1 MEKKHQKM
9 RGEIADKVFF
19 DIPPDKERKKMS
31 PRELAKLLSVCEKDT
46 PKYILL
52 EHELNIRIAQVQAR
66 PAYLSIF
73 MTIVGIILGWL
84 LGQWHPLR

>member
-1 MEKKHQKM
+1 MGKNLQKM
-9 RGEIADKVFF
+9 RGEIADEVFYN
-19 DIPPDKERKKMS
+19 IPPDKERKKMS
-31 PRELAKLLSVCEKDT
+31 PRELAKLLSECEKDS

-66 PAYLSIF
+66 PVYFSVL

-84 LGQWHPLR
+84 LAQWQPL